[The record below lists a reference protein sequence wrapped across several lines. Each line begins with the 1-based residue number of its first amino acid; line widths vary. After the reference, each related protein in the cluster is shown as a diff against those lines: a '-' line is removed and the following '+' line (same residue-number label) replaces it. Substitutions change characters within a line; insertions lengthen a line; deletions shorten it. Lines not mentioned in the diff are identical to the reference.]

1 MPKRKCVICGEY
13 IEDDDYVPYKN
24 RYAHTRCFNVEMK
37 VLTTEKNKDIKKK
50 ANEKKANR
58 TKKKEESKP
67 KAELKDYTS
76 EEDYQKKKAFF
87 DKLRSLLGED
97 LPKEVYPIVD
107 RHITRYGYS
116 FEGMTNT
123 LEYMILKEM
132 DLTGNIVGLIPYY
145 YGDAEKYF
153 KELDRISTEASKVD
167 YKDMYKERV
176 IKIKPKKRVI
186 KQLDFD

>member
-1 MPKRKCVICGEY
+1 MPKRKCIVCGEA
-13 IEDDDYVPYKN
+13 IENDDCVPYKN

-37 VLTTEKNKDIKKK
+37 VLTSEKNKEVKK
-50 ANEKKANR
+50 AADKKT
-58 TKKKEESKP
+58 TKGKKTETVKP
-67 KAELKDYTS
+67 KVELKDYTS
-76 EEDYQKKKAFF
+76 EEDYQKKKQFY

-145 YGDAEKYF
+145 YGEAEKYF

-167 YKDMYKERV
+167 YKGMYKERV